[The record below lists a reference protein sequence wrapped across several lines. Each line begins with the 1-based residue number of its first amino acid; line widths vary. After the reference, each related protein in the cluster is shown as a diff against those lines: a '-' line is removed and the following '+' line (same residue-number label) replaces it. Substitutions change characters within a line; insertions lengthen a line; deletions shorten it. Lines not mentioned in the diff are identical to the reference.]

1 MKKLI
6 IYIFLLATLVSIA
19 LVAKETVN
27 FIKDIILLNNSQT
40 EAIIRQERML
50 FPVVKITHVIDST
63 DTGSI
68 SPPILASA
76 TGFSIGY
83 SASENISLIITND
96 HFCKEIKKS
105 SSLIIENYKNEII
118 EAVNID
124 ANMRILITD
133 PSLDLCLLHIHGFIT
148 PAIIADSEFTQQRF
162 EEIFIVGG
170 PAGDFPIIIDT
181 YISSF
186 LNRSDIRIG
195 KINANGAPF
204 LLTSEQIF
212 PGHSG
217 SPIYNEQ
224 GEVVGVIFG
233 ALPTY
238 GGVGASHKDIYDL
251 LQNYEDSL

>member
-1 MKKLI
+1 
-6 IYIFLLATLVSIA
+6 
-19 LVAKETVN
+19 
-27 FIKDIILLNNSQT
+27 
-40 EAIIRQERML
+40 
-50 FPVVKITHVIDST
+50 
-63 DTGSI
+63 
-68 SPPILASA
+68 
-76 TGFSIGY
+76 
-83 SASENISLIITND
+83 
-96 HFCKEIKKS
+96 
-105 SSLIIENYKNEII
+105 
-118 EAVNID
+118 
-124 ANMRILITD
+124 
-133 PSLDLCLLHIHGFIT
+133 LHIYGFVT
-148 PAIIADSEFTQQRF
+148 PAIIADPGLTQQRF

-204 LLTSEQIF
+204 LLTSEQTF

-217 SPIYNEQ
+217 SPIYNER